1 MTGSEAAGA
10 SERRVQGS
18 SAGAFSLTWRLPRR
32 SRRTRRRAI
41 AFAVLAGL
49 GTLLIL
55 LTIDGLW
62 SARTMLR
69 GVTAARSHLGAGIE
83 AVVTGDPQVGA
94 GSFLD
99 AADAAA
105 AAIDASGHPA
115 MRIIGLLPFV
125 GDNLDGVVAV
135 ARAEQATAEAGLVL
149 VDAAQVLDWNDILL
163 PATSSLGDVDLTRIR
178 EAGAMLDDVA
188 NRLRAALDDLEAQGG
203 GGLVG
208 PVGTG
213 YEDAVSSLERRAA
226 LAGDAARLARLLPGF
241 LGGDGTRRYLVAVQ
255 RLGETAPAG
264 GAVGGV
270 GVLTATDGAM
280 SMEPLAVADRD
291 VASATASPRG
301 PDVAAALLASA
312 TETGLG
318 PLDGVIL
325 TDTIGLEELLW
336 MTGDVEVAGRDDP
349 LRFEDAIVAIEREPF
364 LGPDREEGEARQAEL
379 GTAVLDSALGRR
391 PSTEAFATAT
401 SAMAAD
407 RHLVLFST
415 TKREQALIR
424 GLGAAGVA
432 DPGRNPLA
440 WTATSTASNLA
451 GTYVRWVTTQTVTLD
466 ETGSAKVK
474 TTVELQNRAP
484 DGPPSALLGRAFGE
498 VRVGAW
504 SADVRVTLP
513 RGAEGIAGET
523 STPSET
529 TLGKDDD
536 GTPYLD
542 ASLRADPGSAMSL
555 IVSYR
560 RPAAALVLDGN
571 GTYRVRIVPQ
581 PLAFPGVVRLRIVVP
596 DGLTVLGAS
605 AAFERGADV
614 VRLEGSPTAPIDLF
628 VRYG

>member
-1 MTGSEAAGA
+1 
-10 SERRVQGS
+10 
-18 SAGAFSLTWRLPRR
+18 
-32 SRRTRRRAI
+32 
-41 AFAVLAGL
+41 
-49 GTLLIL
+49 
-55 LTIDGLW
+55 
-62 SARTMLR
+62 
-69 GVTAARSHLGAGIE
+69 
-83 AVVTGDPQVGA
+83 
-94 GSFLD
+94 
-99 AADAAA
+99 
-105 AAIDASGHPA
+105 
-115 MRIIGLLPFV
+115 
-125 GDNLDGVVAV
+125 VAV

-264 GAVGGV
+264 GAVGGI

-364 LGPDREEGEARQAEL
+364 FGPGREEGEARQAEL

-440 WTATSTASNLA
+440 WTATTTASNLA